1 MGAFYD
7 WNRAVD
13 FACKWNLVNIRQ
25 AWVWTAM
32 ESVNWSTVWVCK
44 CEMMS
49 SGYKLALPRRDV
61 CQAPTAAA
69 MGESAAASRHS
80 WWSRATTNHY
90 YAALIFI
97 VAESHVPLVNVSRS
111 NQICARRGTAT
122 LLWFK
127 ECRKGIRSACL
138 EKRLASIINMNTLE
152 KDTFLT
158 QKSPS
163 SCSASWLSEFLVEK
177 KKNLQNHQVAHPKPI
192 SNIVHA
198 DLLTASM
205 DV

>member
-1 MGAFYD
+1 MENAKT
-7 WNRAVD
+7 RESHAM
-13 FACKWNLVNIRQ
+13 KLVQKMASTAMDNVTLLILHIYG
-25 AWVWTAM
+25 TAM

-44 CEMMS
+44 CEMMA

-61 CQAPTAAA
+61 CQAPTAAAA

-122 LLWFK
+122 PLWFK

-152 KDTFLT
+152 KDTFIDNT
-158 QKSPS
+158 KVP
-163 SCSASWLSEFLVEK
+163 
-177 KKNLQNHQVAHPKPI
+177 H
-192 SNIVHA
+192 
-198 DLLTASM
+198 
-205 DV
+205 